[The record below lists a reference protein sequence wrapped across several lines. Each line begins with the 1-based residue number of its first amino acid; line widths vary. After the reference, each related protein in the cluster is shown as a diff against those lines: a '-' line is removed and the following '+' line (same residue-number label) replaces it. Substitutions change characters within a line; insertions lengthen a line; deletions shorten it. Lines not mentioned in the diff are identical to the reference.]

1 MSMTRSEFNM
11 AFSTV
16 IAEEF
21 EDVPDESEIEVEF
34 SDEFNRKMQE
44 LIDSIGANNGQQ
56 PKNDRKSRL
65 NIKGLIALAAA
76 LAVLLAGLMSVNATG
91 NPIVNF
97 IVKTYEDFKEI
108 LFAGD
113 GAAEIDHV
121 YAFTEVPEGFTETE
135 RVLNDDMSF
144 VRYENSDTGA
154 VIELSQTVADD
165 AAFALDSQN
174 GVVKEANV
182 DGDEI
187 KIYCAKSQNLYNA
200 FWINDS
206 CNAKLVY
213 YGDVDYDDLLDMIS
227 FVAPN

>member
-16 IAEEF
+16 MAEEF
-21 EDVPDESEIEVEF
+21 ADIPEESEIEVEF

-44 LIDSIGANNGQQ
+44 LIDSIGADDGQ
-56 PKNDRKSRL
+56 KSSHRSRL

-76 LAVLLAGLMSVNATG
+76 LAILLAGLVSVNAAE

-108 LFAGD
+108 LFTGD
-113 GAAEIDHV
+113 GAAKIDHV

-144 VRYENSDTGA
+144 VRYENSETGA
-154 VIELSQTVADD
+154 VIELSQNATQDT
-165 AAFALDSQN
+165 AFALDNQN
-174 GVVKEANV
+174 GIVKDFDI
-182 DGDEI
+182 DGEEI
-187 KIYCAKSQNLYNA
+187 RVYCTKNDKMHVA
-200 FWINDS
+200 FWHEDTCSMKLIYSGRIN
-206 CNAKLVY
+206 Y
-213 YGDVDYDDLLDMIS
+213 EELLDMIN
-227 FVAPN
+227 ALM

>member
-1 MSMTRSEFNM
+1 MTRSEFNM
-11 AFSTV
+11 VFSTV

-21 EDVPDESEIEVEF
+21 ANIPDESEIEVEF

-44 LIDSIGANNGQQ
+44 LIDSIGANNGQK

-65 NIKGLIALAAA
+65 NIKGLIALAATLA
-76 LAVLLAGLMSVNATG
+76 LLLAGLMSVNAAG
-91 NPIVNF
+91 DSIVNF

-144 VRYENSDTGA
+144 MRYENNETGA
-154 VIELSQTVADD
+154 VIELSQTTINDNSFVLDYENGNTKTFRFADKEVKVYD
-165 AAFALDSQN
+165 GEFETCCAFWLEDTYNMKLTYLGS
-174 GVVKEANV
+174 
-182 DGDEI
+182 
-187 KIYCAKSQNLYNA
+187 AKSEDLIKM
-200 FWINDS
+200 INM
-206 CNAKLVY
+206 VE
-213 YGDVDYDDLLDMIS
+213 
-227 FVAPN
+227 

>member
-21 EDVPDESEIEVEF
+21 ANIPDESEIEVEF

-44 LIDSIGANNGQQ
+44 LIDSIGANDGQK
-56 PKNDRKSRL
+56 PKSSRKSRL
-65 NIKGLIALAAA
+65 NIKGLIALAATLA
-76 LAVLLAGLMSVNATG
+76 LLLAGLVSVNATG

-121 YAFTEVPEGFTETE
+121 YAFTKVPEGFTETE

-144 VRYENSDTGA
+144 MRYENSETGA
-154 VIELSQTVADD
+154 VIELSQTT
-165 AAFALDSQN
+165 
-174 GVVKEANV
+174 
-182 DGDEI
+182 
-187 KIYCAKSQNLYNA
+187 
-200 FWINDS
+200 INDS
-206 CNAKLVY
+206 
-213 YGDVDYDDLLDMIS
+213 S
-227 FVAPN
+227 FVLDYENADIKTLYLPDKKVKVYDGEFETCCAFWHEGISCIKMIYSGKINYEELMDMVNELE

>member
-1 MSMTRSEFNM
+1 MTRSEFNM

-16 IAEEF
+16 IEEEF
-21 EDVPDESEIEVEF
+21 ANIPDESEIEVEF

-44 LIDSIGANNGQQ
+44 LIDSIGANNGQK

-135 RVLNDDMSF
+135 RMLNDDMSF
-144 VRYENSDTGA
+144 VRYENSETGA
-154 VIELSQTVADD
+154 VIELSQAT
-165 AAFALDSQN
+165 
-174 GVVKEANV
+174 
-182 DGDEI
+182 
-187 KIYCAKSQNLYNA
+187 
-200 FWINDS
+200 INDS
-206 CNAKLVY
+206 
-213 YGDVDYDDLLDMIS
+213 S
-227 FVAPN
+227 FVLDYENGDIKTLYLPDKKVKVYDGDSGTYCAFWLEDTYNMKLTYLGSAKSEDLIKMINMVD

>member
-1 MSMTRSEFNM
+1 MTRSEFNM

-21 EDVPDESEIEVEF
+21 ANIPDESEIEVEF

-44 LIDSIGANNGQQ
+44 LIDSIGANNGQE

-65 NIKGLIALAAA
+65 NIKGLIALAATLA
-76 LAVLLAGLMSVNATG
+76 LLLAGLVSVNATG
-91 NPIVNF
+91 NPIANF
-97 IVKTYEDFKEI
+97 IVKTYENFKEI
-108 LFAGD
+108 LFTGD

-121 YAFTEVPEGFTETE
+121 YTFTEVPEGFTETE

-144 VRYENSDTGA
+144 VRYENNDTGA
-154 VIELSQTVADD
+154 VIELRQSVTND
-165 AAFALDSQN
+165 ASFALDSEKSSTKALVHN
-174 GVVKEANV
+174 GR
-182 DGDEI
+182 EI

>member
-1 MSMTRSEFNM
+1 MTRSEFNM
-11 AFSTV
+11 AFNTV

-21 EDVPDESEIEVEF
+21 ADIPDESEIEVEF

-44 LIDSIGANNGQQ
+44 LIDSIGANDGQK
-56 PKNDRKSRL
+56 PKSSRKSRL

-76 LAVLLAGLMSVNATG
+76 LALLLAGLVSVNAAE
-91 NPIVNF
+91 NPLVNF

-144 VRYENSDTGA
+144 VRYENSETGA
-154 VIELSQTVADD
+154 VIELSQTVTDE
-165 AAFALDSQN
+165 AAFALDNKN
-174 GVVKEANV
+174 GTEKTF
-182 DGDEI
+182 DIKGKEI
-187 KIYCAKSQNLYNA
+187 KTYCTEARNIYES
-200 FWINDS
+200 FWVEDS
-206 CNAKLVY
+206 YSMELVY
-213 YGDVDYDDLLDMIS
+213 SGKTGYDELIKMINAI
-227 FVAPN
+227 V

>member
-1 MSMTRSEFNM
+1 MTRSEFNM

-16 IAEEF
+16 IEEEF
-21 EDVPDESEIEVEF
+21 ANIPDESEIEVEF

-44 LIDSIGANNGQQ
+44 LIDSIGANNGQK

-65 NIKGLIALAAA
+65 NIKGLIALAATLA
-76 LAVLLAGLMSVNATG
+76 LLLAGLMSVNAAG
-91 NPIVNF
+91 DSIVNF
-97 IVKTYEDFKEI
+97 IIKTYEDFKEI
-108 LFAGD
+108 LFTGD

-135 RVLNDDMSF
+135 RMLNDDMSF

-154 VIELSQTVADD
+154 VIELLQTVADD

-187 KIYCAKSQNLYNA
+187 KIYGAKSGVACDA
-200 FWINDS
+200 FWNEDIYNM
-206 CNAKLVY
+206 KLIY
-213 YGDVDYDDLLDMIS
+213 SGEIAYEELLDM
-227 FVAPN
+227 VNALE

>member
-1 MSMTRSEFNM
+1 MTRSEFNM

-56 PKNDRKSRL
+56 PKSCRKSRL
-65 NIKGLIALAAA
+65 NIKGLIALAATLA
-76 LAVLLAGLMSVNATG
+76 LLLAGLMSVNAAG
-91 NPIVNF
+91 DSIVNF
-97 IVKTYEDFKEI
+97 IVKTYEDFKGI

-121 YAFTEVPEGFTETE
+121 YAFAEVPDGFVETE
-135 RVLNDDMSF
+135 RVMNDDMSF

-154 VIELSQTVADD
+154 VIELRQSVTND
-165 AAFALDSQN
+165 ASFALDSEKSSTKALVHN
-174 GVVKEANV
+174 GR
-182 DGDEI
+182 EI
-187 KIYCAKSQNLYNA
+187 MVCCSETSKLCEV
-200 FWINDS
+200 FWIEGE
-206 CNAKLVY
+206 CRMKLICSGVTNCI
-213 YGDVDYDDLLDMIS
+213 DLIDMLDELE
-227 FVAPN
+227 

>member
-1 MSMTRSEFNM
+1 MTRSEFNM

-21 EDVPDESEIEVEF
+21 ANIPDESEIEVEF

-44 LIDSIGANNGQQ
+44 LIDSIGANDGQK
-56 PKNDRKSRL
+56 PKSSRKSRL
-65 NIKGLIALAAA
+65 NIKGLIALAATLA
-76 LAVLLAGLMSVNATG
+76 LLLAGLVSVNATG

-121 YAFTEVPEGFTETE
+121 YAFTKVPEGFTETE

-144 VRYENSDTGA
+144 MRYENSETGA
-154 VIELSQTVADD
+154 VIELSQTT
-165 AAFALDSQN
+165 
-174 GVVKEANV
+174 
-182 DGDEI
+182 
-187 KIYCAKSQNLYNA
+187 
-200 FWINDS
+200 INDS
-206 CNAKLVY
+206 
-213 YGDVDYDDLLDMIS
+213 S
-227 FVAPN
+227 FVLDYENADIKTLYLPDKKVKVYDGEFETCCEGISCIKMIYSGKINYEELMDMVNELE

>member
-11 AFSTV
+11 AFNTV

-21 EDVPDESEIEVEF
+21 ADIPDESEIEVEF

-44 LIDSIGANNGQQ
+44 LIDSIGANDGQK
-56 PKNDRKSRL
+56 PKSSRKSRL

-76 LAVLLAGLMSVNATG
+76 LALLLAGLVSVNAAE

-144 VRYENSDTGA
+144 VQYENSETGA
-154 VIELSQTVADD
+154 VIELSQTT
-165 AAFALDSQN
+165 
-174 GVVKEANV
+174 
-182 DGDEI
+182 
-187 KIYCAKSQNLYNA
+187 
-200 FWINDS
+200 INDS
-206 CNAKLVY
+206 
-213 YGDVDYDDLLDMIS
+213 S
-227 FVAPN
+227 FVLDYENGDIKTLYLPDKKVKVYDGDSGTYCAFWLEDTYNIKFTYLGSAKSEDLIKMINMVD

>member
-11 AFSTV
+11 AFSMV
-16 IAEEF
+16 IEEEF
-21 EDVPDESEIEVEF
+21 ANIPDESEIEVEF

-44 LIDSIGANNGQQ
+44 LIDSIGANNGQK

-144 VRYENSDTGA
+144 VRYENSETGA
-154 VIELSQTVADD
+154 VIELRQSVTND
-165 AAFALDSQN
+165 ASFALDS
-174 GVVKEANV
+174 E
-182 DGDEI
+182 
-187 KIYCAKSQNLYNA
+187 KSSTKALSIMA
-200 FWINDS
+200 ER
-206 CNAKLVY
+206 
-213 YGDVDYDDLLDMIS
+213 
-227 FVAPN
+227 

>member
-1 MSMTRSEFNM
+1 MTRSEFNM

-21 EDVPDESEIEVEF
+21 ADVPDESEIEVEF

-44 LIDSIGANNGQQ
+44 LIDSIGANNGQK
-56 PKNDRKSRL
+56 PKNDCKSRL
-65 NIKGLIALAAA
+65 NIKGLIALAATLA
-76 LAVLLAGLMSVNATG
+76 LLLAGLMSVNATG
-91 NPIVNF
+91 DSIVNF

-144 VRYENSDTGA
+144 MRYEN
-154 VIELSQTVADD
+154 
-165 AAFALDSQN
+165 N
-174 GVVKEANV
+174 
-182 DGDEI
+182 
-187 KIYCAKSQNLYNA
+187 
-200 FWINDS
+200 
-206 CNAKLVY
+206 
-213 YGDVDYDDLLDMIS
+213 
-227 FVAPN
+227 

>member
-1 MSMTRSEFNM
+1 MTRSEFNM

-16 IAEEF
+16 IEEEF
-21 EDVPDESEIEVEF
+21 ANIPDESEIEFEF

-65 NIKGLIALAAA
+65 NIKGLIALAATLA
-76 LAVLLAGLMSVNATG
+76 LLLAGLVSVNATG

-144 VRYENSDTGA
+144 VRYENSETGA
-154 VIELSQTVADD
+154 VIELSQST
-165 AAFALDSQN
+165 
-174 GVVKEANV
+174 ANV
-182 DGDEI
+182 TTMFLDDKSVKSKTLSDDGEYVEIYCGESDEI
-187 KIYCAKSQNLYNA
+187 YNE
-200 FWINDS
+200 FWIEDTYS
-206 CNAKLVY
+206 MELLYSGETSYDELLKMINA
-213 YGDVDYDDLLDMIS
+213 I
-227 FVAPN
+227 A

>member
-21 EDVPDESEIEVEF
+21 ADIPDESEIEVEF

-44 LIDSIGANNGQQ
+44 LIDSIGANNGQK

-76 LAVLLAGLMSVNATG
+76 LAVLLAGLMSVNAAG
-91 NPIVNF
+91 DSIVNF

-144 VRYENSDTGA
+144 VRYENSETGA

>member
-16 IAEEF
+16 IEEEF
-21 EDVPDESEIEVEF
+21 ANIPDESEIEVEF

-44 LIDSIGANNGQQ
+44 LIDSIGANNGQK

-65 NIKGLIALAAA
+65 NIKGLIALAATLA
-76 LAVLLAGLMSVNATG
+76 LLLAGLMSVNAAG
-91 NPIVNF
+91 DSIVNF

-108 LFAGD
+108 LFTGD
-113 GAAEIDHV
+113 GAAKIDHV
-121 YAFTEVPEGFTETE
+121 YAFAEVPEGFTETE

-144 VRYENSDTGA
+144 MRYENSETGA
-154 VIELSQTVADD
+154 VIELLQTVADD

-187 KIYCAKSQNLYNA
+187 KIYCAKSGVACDA
-200 FWINDS
+200 FWNEDIYNM
-206 CNAKLVY
+206 KLIY
-213 YGDVDYDDLLDMIS
+213 SGEIAYEELLDM
-227 FVAPN
+227 VNALE

>member
-21 EDVPDESEIEVEF
+21 ADIPDESEIEVEF

-44 LIDSIGANNGQQ
+44 LIDSIGANNGQK

-65 NIKGLIALAAA
+65 NIKGLIALAATLA
-76 LAVLLAGLMSVNATG
+76 LLLAGLVSVNATG
-91 NPIVNF
+91 NSLVNF
-97 IVKTYEDFKEI
+97 IVKTYEVFKEI

-144 VRYENSDTGA
+144 VRYENSETGA
-154 VIELSQTVADD
+154 VIELSQTT
-165 AAFALDSQN
+165 
-174 GVVKEANV
+174 
-182 DGDEI
+182 
-187 KIYCAKSQNLYNA
+187 
-200 FWINDS
+200 INDS
-206 CNAKLVY
+206 SFVLDYKNGDIKTLYLPDKKVKVY
-213 YGDVDYDDLLDMIS
+213 DGDSGTYCAFWNEDTCSMKMIYSGKTNYEKMLDM
-227 FVAPN
+227 VNALE

>member
-16 IAEEF
+16 IEEEF
-21 EDVPDESEIEVEF
+21 ANIPDESEIEVEF

-44 LIDSIGANNGQQ
+44 LIDSIGANNGQK

-65 NIKGLIALAAA
+65 NIKGLIALAATLA
-76 LAVLLAGLMSVNATG
+76 LLLAGLVSVNAAE

-113 GAAEIDHV
+113 GAAELDHV

-135 RVLNDDMSF
+135 RMLNDDMSF
-144 VRYENSDTGA
+144 VRYENSETGA
-154 VIELSQTVADD
+154 VIELSQAT
-165 AAFALDSQN
+165 
-174 GVVKEANV
+174 
-182 DGDEI
+182 
-187 KIYCAKSQNLYNA
+187 
-200 FWINDS
+200 INDS
-206 CNAKLVY
+206 
-213 YGDVDYDDLLDMIS
+213 S
-227 FVAPN
+227 FVLDYEKVQFTRNYTG

>member
-21 EDVPDESEIEVEF
+21 ANIPDESEIEVEF

-56 PKNDRKSRL
+56 PKSCRKSRL
-65 NIKGLIALAAA
+65 NIKGLIALAATLA
-76 LAVLLAGLMSVNATG
+76 LLLAGLVSVNAAE
-91 NPIVNF
+91 NPLVNF

-144 VRYENSDTGA
+144 MRYENNETGA
-154 VIELSQTVADD
+154 VIELSQTTINDNSFVLDYENGNTKTFRFADKEVKVYD
-165 AAFALDSQN
+165 GEFETCCAFWLEDTYNMKLTYLGS
-174 GVVKEANV
+174 
-182 DGDEI
+182 
-187 KIYCAKSQNLYNA
+187 AKSEDLIKM
-200 FWINDS
+200 INM
-206 CNAKLVY
+206 VE
-213 YGDVDYDDLLDMIS
+213 
-227 FVAPN
+227 

>member
-56 PKNDRKSRL
+56 PKSCRKSRL
-65 NIKGLIALAAA
+65 NIKGLIALAATLA
-76 LAVLLAGLMSVNATG
+76 LLLAGLMSVNAAG
-91 NPIVNF
+91 DSIVNF
-97 IVKTYEDFKEI
+97 IVKTYEDFKGI

-121 YAFTEVPEGFTETE
+121 YAFAEVPDGFVETE
-135 RVLNDDMSF
+135 RVMNDDMSF

-154 VIELSQTVADD
+154 VIELRQSVTND
-165 AAFALDSQN
+165 ASFALDSEKSSTKALVHN
-174 GVVKEANV
+174 GR
-182 DGDEI
+182 EI
-187 KIYCAKSQNLYNA
+187 MVCCSETSKLCEV
-200 FWINDS
+200 FWIEGE
-206 CNAKLVY
+206 CRMKLICSGVTNCI
-213 YGDVDYDDLLDMIS
+213 DLIDMLDELE
-227 FVAPN
+227 

>member
-11 AFSTV
+11 VFSTV

-21 EDVPDESEIEVEF
+21 ANIPDESEIEVEF

-44 LIDSIGANNGQQ
+44 LIDSIGANNGQK

-65 NIKGLIALAAA
+65 NIKGLIALAATLA
-76 LAVLLAGLMSVNATG
+76 LLLAGLMSVNAAG
-91 NPIVNF
+91 DSIVNF

-144 VRYENSDTGA
+144 VRYENSETGA
-154 VIELSQTVADD
+154 VIELSQNSTQDT
-165 AAFALDSQN
+165 AFALDNKN
-174 GVVKEANV
+174 GIVKDFDIDGEEIRVYCTKYDKMHVVFCHEDTCSMKL
-182 DGDEI
+182 
-187 KIYCAKSQNLYNA
+187 IYSGR
-200 FWINDS
+200 IN
-206 CNAKLVY
+206 Y
-213 YGDVDYDDLLDMIS
+213 EELLDMIN
-227 FVAPN
+227 ALM

>member
-21 EDVPDESEIEVEF
+21 ADVPDESEIEVEF

-65 NIKGLIALAAA
+65 NIKGLIALAATLA
-76 LAVLLAGLMSVNATG
+76 LLLAGLVSVNATG

-144 VRYENSDTGA
+144 VRYENSEIGA
-154 VIELSQTVADD
+154 VIELRQSVTND
-165 AAFALDSQN
+165 ASFALDS
-174 GVVKEANV
+174 E
-182 DGDEI
+182 
-187 KIYCAKSQNLYNA
+187 KSSTKALVTVCCSETSKLCEV
-200 FWINDS
+200 FWIEGE
-206 CNAKLVY
+206 CRMKLICSGVTNCT
-213 YGDVDYDDLLDMIS
+213 DLIDMLDELE
-227 FVAPN
+227 

>member
-1 MSMTRSEFNM
+1 MTRSEFNM

-16 IAEEF
+16 IEEEF
-21 EDVPDESEIEVEF
+21 ANIPDESEIEVEF

-44 LIDSIGANNGQQ
+44 LIDSIGANNGQK
-56 PKNDRKSRL
+56 PKNYRKSRL

-76 LAVLLAGLMSVNATG
+76 LAVLLAGLMSVNAAG
-91 NPIVNF
+91 DSIVNF

-121 YAFTEVPEGFTETE
+121 YAFTEVPEGFTGTE

>member
-1 MSMTRSEFNM
+1 MTRSEFNM

-21 EDVPDESEIEVEF
+21 ADVPDESEIEVEF

-44 LIDSIGANNGQQ
+44 LIDSIGANNGQK
-56 PKNDRKSRL
+56 PKNDCKSRL
-65 NIKGLIALAAA
+65 NIKGLIALAATLA
-76 LAVLLAGLMSVNATG
+76 LLLAGLMSVNATG
-91 NPIVNF
+91 DSIVNF

-144 VRYENSDTGA
+144 MRYENNETGA
-154 VIELSQTVADD
+154 VIELSQTTINDNSFVLDYENGNTKTFRFADKEVKVYD
-165 AAFALDSQN
+165 GEFETCCAFWLEDTYNMKLTYLGS
-174 GVVKEANV
+174 
-182 DGDEI
+182 
-187 KIYCAKSQNLYNA
+187 AKSEDLIKM
-200 FWINDS
+200 INM
-206 CNAKLVY
+206 VE
-213 YGDVDYDDLLDMIS
+213 
-227 FVAPN
+227 

>member
-21 EDVPDESEIEVEF
+21 ADVPDESEIEVEF

-65 NIKGLIALAAA
+65 NIKGLIALAATLA
-76 LAVLLAGLMSVNATG
+76 LLLAGLVSVNATG

-135 RVLNDDMSF
+135 RVMNDDMSF
-144 VRYENSDTGA
+144 VRYENSETGA
-154 VIELSQTVADD
+154 VIELSQTTINDNSFVLDYKNGNTKTFRFADKEVKVYD
-165 AAFALDSQN
+165 AREFQT
-174 GVVKEANV
+174 
-182 DGDEI
+182 
-187 KIYCAKSQNLYNA
+187 YCAFWLEETYNMKLA
-200 FWINDS
+200 YFGSIND
-206 CNAKLVY
+206 
-213 YGDVDYDDLLDMIS
+213 DDLIKMTNMID
-227 FVAPN
+227 